1 MNCTNYQRKIVDAAA
16 AGEEL
21 LQGDIA
27 VHLQTCSWCRIYS
40 EQQRALFQAM
50 DSGLSVL
57 VNSPVPPSLLPGVRA
72 RTEKGKSSSSFRLL
86 AWQLGAMAG
95 AVLLAVFLVL
105 RWPRVQSRNPEL
117 QIAHAVTSE
126 QPNATLVGH
135 QARQPADKPVSIR
148 SKQVRSK
155 RTGSATQPSL
165 QVIVLPEEREAF
177 RKFVAQAVE
186 DPDVSIALT
195 RSAPYDGESAVE
207 IAFLKIN
214 PLELEPLVPTK
225 SFRLEDK

>member
-155 RTGSATQPSL
+155 RTGSATQPSM
-165 QVIVLPEEREAF
+165 QVIVLAEEQEGF
-177 RKFVAQAVE
+177 RRFVAQVPGQGAVA
-186 DPDVSIALT
+186 VALT
-195 RSAPYDGESAVE
+195 RPAQVSPDVPLQIALLQIENMELKPLNELLTES
-207 IAFLKIN
+207 N
-214 PLELEPLVPTK
+214 
-225 SFRLEDK
+225 R